1 MRLMN
6 ELIDF
11 CKYLGLIA
19 LIIFLLL
26 LIMVLFQSM
35 IEIIKQNRAKKKFNK
50 EFSSLVIEELKKQLE
65 ENKKDSE

>member
-50 EFSSLVIEELKKQLE
+50 EFNSLVIEEIKKQLE
-65 ENKKDSE
+65 ENKKNSE